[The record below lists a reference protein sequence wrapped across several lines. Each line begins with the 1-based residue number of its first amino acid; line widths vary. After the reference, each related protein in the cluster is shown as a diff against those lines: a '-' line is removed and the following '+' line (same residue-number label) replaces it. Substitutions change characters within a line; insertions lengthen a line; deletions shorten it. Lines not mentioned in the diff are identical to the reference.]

1 MKTQKDKIST
11 DDLLLRSLGTIA
23 EVLREDMRGYQRYR
37 EESLNTMTQGELL
50 LLLYDELV
58 KRLKLAGLEL
68 DRERY
73 QGFESAVDRSIEII
87 RYLSKTLDRKY
98 PISANLDR
106 LYEYFCYE
114 LSRVK
119 VGRNKTEL
127 ERVTGMVAE
136 LRDSFRQADKNSAA
150 V

>member
-1 MKTQKDKIST
+1 M
-11 DDLLLRSLGTIA
+11 
-23 EVLREDMRGYQRYR
+23 DMRGYQRYR

-73 QGFESAVDRSIEII
+73 QGFEAAVDRSVEII

-136 LRDSFRQADKNSAA
+136 LRDSFRQADRNSAA

>member
-1 MKTQKDKIST
+1 M
-11 DDLLLRSLGTIA
+11 G
-23 EVLREDMRGYQRYR
+23 MRGYQRYR